1 MLAPTRCSVDL
12 FQNYFEMGQIM
23 RVDLTTKPYN
33 LDAEGI
39 KWVKDTIAGMSVE
52 EKIGQ
57 LFINMG
63 SERTGE

>member
-1 MLAPTRCSVDL
+1 
-12 FQNYFEMGQIM
+12 M

-63 SERTGE
+63 CLIAISNA